1 MIVVRELLLGHKR
14 FTDLQ
19 RDVIGIGPTILTRR
33 LGELITA
40 GVATKTEI
48 DGLRGGLYELT
59 PWGYRLEGVNTALA
73 EWAVASP
80 ALPWGADMSPDTLIL
95 TMRAHAE
102 PRPDLVTQPATVALR
117 LTDSRQATAGDPVH
131 YLASL
136 SPTQTTIDR
145 TDSPSEPTA
154 TLITDTRA
162 LKAVVLGQIE
172 YAASTPG
179 ITTMGDPVA
188 AQWLIAATRLA
199 AHV

>member
-1 MIVVRELLLGHKR
+1 
-14 FTDLQ
+14 
-19 RDVIGIGPTILTRR
+19 
-33 LGELITA
+33 
-40 GVATKTEI
+40 
-48 DGLRGGLYELT
+48 
-59 PWGYRLEGVNTALA
+59 
-73 EWAVASP
+73 
-80 ALPWGADMSPDTLIL
+80 MSPDTLIL